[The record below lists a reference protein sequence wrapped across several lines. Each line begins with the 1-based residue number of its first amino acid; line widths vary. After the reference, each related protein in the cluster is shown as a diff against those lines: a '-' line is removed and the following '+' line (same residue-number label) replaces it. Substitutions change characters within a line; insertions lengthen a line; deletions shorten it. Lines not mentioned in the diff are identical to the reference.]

1 MTPGDI
7 QLDDLRRRHT
17 EQDGRVGHST
27 PLVPTTTR
35 IIVSWLIVLAIFGL
49 IGFIAIA
56 VILA

>member
-1 MTPGDI
+1 MSPGDI

-17 EQDGRVGHST
+17 EQDGCVGHST
-27 PLVPTTTR
+27 PLVPSKTR
-35 IIVSWLIVLAIFGL
+35 IVVSWLIVLGIFGL